1 MSALDVILAVAFA
14 GALAGLAFL
23 SVYFVPLRGLLHKYG
38 TFQCA
43 LRRKGGRWIPG
54 IIALQ
59 ADAIE
64 WYPRRSLVLNSKW
77 SFPRELL
84 EIRGHRQGMLPG
96 TTVVEFLGDG
106 VEYEAALGAAQFAG
120 LVSWIDSAPPAEE
133 PADF

>member
-1 MSALDVILAVAFA
+1 M
-14 GALAGLAFL
+14 
-23 SVYFVPLRGLLHKYG
+23 
-38 TFQCA
+38 
-43 LRRKGGRWIPG
+43 
-54 IIALQ
+54 
-59 ADAIE
+59 
-64 WYPRRSLVLNSKW
+64 LNSKW